1 LPKAH
6 VEAPTGGSVILAAIL
21 LKIGGYGLIR
31 YCVELL
37 PLYSYYFSNF
47 VIFLALFSCV
57 YASCAAVAQKDLKKL
72 IAYASIAH
80 MNIVVIGIFSFNFEG
95 LSGSIY
101 LMIGHAITS
110 SMLFFLVGIL
120 YDRYK
125 TRLLDAYSGLFFVM
139 PKFSFFLFFSV
150 LANFSFPITVNFM
163 AEVMIVISLL
173 KMSFVGCLLVLF
185 SNCLSVFY
193 NIYLFCR
200 VSFGSVS
207 PNILFYEDMTQ
218 DEILILFFLLFLNF
232 ILLFFPKVINF
243 FVIHTVFDLLIL
255 IV

>member
-1 LPKAH
+1 MF
-6 VEAPTGGSVILAAIL
+6 
-21 LKIGGYGLIR
+21 
-31 YCVELL
+31 
-37 PLYSYYFSNF
+37 PLTSYYFSSF
-47 VIFLALFSCV
+47 VISLALFSCI
-57 YASCAAVAQKDLKKL
+57 YASCAAVAQSDLKKL

-95 LSGSIY
+95 ISGSIY
-101 LMIGHAITS
+101 LMVGHAITS

-150 LANFSFPITVNFM
+150 LANFSFPVTVNFM
-163 AEVMIVISLL
+163 AEIMIVISLL
-173 KMSFVGCLLVLF
+173 KISFIGCLLVLF

-200 VSFGSVS
+200 VSFGSIS
-207 PNILFYEDMTQ
+207 PNIVCYEDINQ
-218 DEILILFFLLFLNF
+218 DEFLILTSLFVLNF
-232 ILLFFPKVINF
+232 ILLFFPKFMNYFVINT
-243 FVIHTVFDLLIL
+243 I
-255 IV
+255 